1 MNCLLWLLRT
11 LPSPQQQSQELVA
24 RLRIFF
30 FMGSPSNIFDYLQYD
45 LREVPSH
52 KHNKGNCY
60 TIAPLR

>member
-1 MNCLLWLLRT
+1 MNCLLWLLHA

-24 RLRIFF
+24 CLRIFV
-30 FMGSPSNIFDYLQYD
+30 MGNPSNIFDYLQQD

-60 TIAPLR
+60 TIAPLK